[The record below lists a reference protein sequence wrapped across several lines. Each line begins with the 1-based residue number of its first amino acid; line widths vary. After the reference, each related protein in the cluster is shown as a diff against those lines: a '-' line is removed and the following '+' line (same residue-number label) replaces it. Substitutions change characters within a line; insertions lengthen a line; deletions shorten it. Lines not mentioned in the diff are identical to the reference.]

1 MKIVLSLLLL
11 LLTTMLAGC
20 AAPAPASAASE
31 RAAADAANQPEPR
44 KHRPPPMSDPYPPR
58 QAKPGVALDFSC
70 ASSADCKVKDV
81 GNCCGAMPACVNKDS
96 PTDPAAVRAQ
106 CEASGMMGICG
117 FQEISTCQCVSGRC
131 EPQST
136 VLTDGPPAR

>member
-1 MKIVLSLLLL
+1 MKIVLSLLMLM
-11 LLTTMLAGC
+11 TTMLAGC
-20 AAPAPASAASE
+20 AAPAPATASSE
-31 RAAADAANQPEPR
+31 RAAADAAPPAPQ

-58 QAKPGVALDFSC
+58 QAKPAVALDLSC

-81 GNCCGAMPACVNKDS
+81 GSCCGAQPACVNKDS

-117 FQEISTCQCVSGRC
+117 FQEISACQCVSGRC

-136 VLTDGPPAR
+136 VLTDSPAAR